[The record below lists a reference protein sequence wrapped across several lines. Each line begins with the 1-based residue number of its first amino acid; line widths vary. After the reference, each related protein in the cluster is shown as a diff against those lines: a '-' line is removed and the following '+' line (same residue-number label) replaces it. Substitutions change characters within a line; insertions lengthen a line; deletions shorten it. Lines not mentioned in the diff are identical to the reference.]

1 MPKRSRLKSAFC
13 VSTLLLT
20 VACSSGEEEVTIE
33 EAPPEVEEP
42 TSVFQPNPGDNVERV
57 TGTGS
62 EEQTGFSTSS
72 FPSTRTSINT
82 PNTTIGDAA
91 GITPSALVGVAAA
104 TPVTVL
110 TFDTRNGTLDTRSG
124 NYDPATIKTT
134 VGGNAF
140 SVAADGAR
148 YTGRLIAG
156 GDHLLSVLETPIA
169 DMPNSNRATYTGK
182 GDVIYVNSPTSQTF
196 TGTMDATVTARFGLG
211 HVDIRLSNPDG
222 QIDGVAYSSGG
233 AIRIDDLA
241 INGAQFE
248 DDAQSSAAVTG
259 FQGAN
264 DLNSGNQ
271 RLNALGLFGGPNAEE
286 TAAIARITD
295 GSNGVAI
302 IRLTAEQ

>member
-1 MPKRSRLKSAFC
+1 
-13 VSTLLLT
+13 
-20 VACSSGEEEVTIE
+20 
-33 EAPPEVEEP
+33 
-42 TSVFQPNPGDNVERV
+42 
-57 TGTGS
+57 
-62 EEQTGFSTSS
+62 
-72 FPSTRTSINT
+72 
-82 PNTTIGDAA
+82 
-91 GITPSALVGVAAA
+91 
-104 TPVTVL
+104 
-110 TFDTRNGTLDTRSG
+110 
-124 NYDPATIKTT
+124 
-134 VGGNAF
+134 
-140 SVAADGAR
+140 
-148 YTGRLIAG
+148 
-156 GDHLLSVLETPIA
+156 
-169 DMPNSNRATYTGK
+169 
-182 GDVIYVNSPTSQTF
+182 
-196 TGTMDATVTARFGLG
+196 MDATVTARFGLG